1 MTHEIQSNLVRQADI
16 AGANHA
22 LEISRRMPPS
32 QISTEAATIDFA
44 IPPDPWDTDHL
55 GTFIQ
60 RYNSIGPAK
69 RMLQTQGEFSASF
82 AQGFKGL
89 RYETVSGKNEQGPT
103 KKDITIFHRAAFM
116 GELVDKDAIQEGLI
130 DPTVRRVVAPAVRA
144 YEAILRSAYPAT
156 AVEGKRNA
164 KRVARRVGTRVEGI
178 VFDAATAPSKQRSG
192 VFEELGR
199 FVSTYLPAEA
209 VHAALRSL
217 KLDLIDTGIPT
228 PVRQEIFRSIATK
241 PKR

>member
-1 MTHEIQSNLVRQADI
+1 MALHEDLQRQADI
-16 AGANHA
+16 AKANHA

-32 QISTEAATIDFA
+32 QISTEAATIDLA
-44 IPPDPWDTDHL
+44 IPPDPWDTDRL

-82 AQGFKGL
+82 AQGFNKGL
-89 RYETVSGKNEQGPT
+89 KYETVSGKNGQSPT

-144 YEAILRSAYPAT
+144 YEAILRSAYPAN

-178 VFDAATAPSKQRSG
+178 VFDAAYAPSKQRSG